1 MRICDYLGQL
11 TDEMKGFGSDSF
23 IQEFVSVGHKNCAFS
38 VFCHST
44 RKRTTKCNVK
54 GISLNYENSKIV
66 NSTILSDMILKNTAP
81 VHVYKSKKIKRKH
94 GGSL

>member
-1 MRICDYLGQL
+1 VRICDYLGQL